1 MRRCSPS
8 GMRLRPSGDSTR
20 ASELSNAGSLSVT
33 GWMADA
39 FAGESPREHRHDLRA
54 GRREEHDVDA
64 VQVELAAEQ
73 VAAPCNPSSTRRFA
87 CRNSSSSRR
96 FLTIARDG
104 ERVMLHP
111 ISDEAHLFRAYTGDR
126 VVA

>member
-1 MRRCSPS
+1 
-8 GMRLRPSGDSTR
+8 MRLRPSGDSTR

-54 GRREEHDVDA
+54 GQRDEHDVDS

-73 VAAPCNPSSTRRFA
+73 VAARVIRRARAVSLAGTPRRPGGSSLSLETA
-87 CRNSSSSRR
+87 S
-96 FLTIARDG
+96 
-104 ERVMLHP
+104 V
-111 ISDEAHLFRAYTGDR
+111 
-126 VVA
+126 